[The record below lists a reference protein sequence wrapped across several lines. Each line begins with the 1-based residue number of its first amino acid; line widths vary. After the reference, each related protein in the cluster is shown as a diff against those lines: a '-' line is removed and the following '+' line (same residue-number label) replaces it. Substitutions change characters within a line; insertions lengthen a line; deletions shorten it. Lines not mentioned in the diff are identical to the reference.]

1 MFTRSATRA
10 ILISY
15 SGYTLPAVE
24 ICRESLSKMV
34 VVLCTIQEFVLMLER
49 ESSLE
54 DLLRAKVQGSIIDKK
69 PFTEIL

>member
-1 MFTRSATRA
+1 
-10 ILISY
+10 
-15 SGYTLPAVE
+15 
-24 ICRESLSKMV
+24 MV